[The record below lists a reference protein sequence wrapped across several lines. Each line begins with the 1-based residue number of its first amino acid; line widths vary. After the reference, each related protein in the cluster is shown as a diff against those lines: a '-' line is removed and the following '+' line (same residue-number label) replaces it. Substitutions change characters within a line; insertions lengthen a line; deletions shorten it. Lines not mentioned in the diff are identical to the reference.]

1 MTHVMFLLFIK
12 TLQDEGL
19 KLFVKKEKKT
29 KKDGYAMFKL

>member
-19 KLFVKKEKKT
+19 KLFVKKEKK
-29 KKDGYAMFKL
+29 KDGYAMFKL